1 MLIEKDLNNKVQPH
15 SVRGGYGE
23 IRVALEDGKIGK
35 TIDNDYAV
43 DDLVPNHLG
52 RPGDSYYNLLHA
64 GESVTP
70 ADYLISYGDG
80 TLAKA
85 AAGFLANAVADST
98 TVTNTVAETTFST
111 GTAAVPKNTLKV
123 RDLIRVR
130 ALVVFPSTN
139 GTDTA
144 TLKLKFA
151 GSTILTTAAVDVAT
165 NDIGLIDATIV
176 IRTIGAAGT
185 FDAFGTYVLG
195 APGTAVVRAWNS
207 GSTAI
212 DTTADLTVTLTITW
226 SVANAGNQAILREW
240 LVEDVKAGTAAGAA
254 APNTGRIFG
263 RPRDTVDN
271 SAGVTPKRIRV
282 RVSG

>member
-1 MLIEKDLNNKVQPH
+1 MAVNTGTPNTILLQGDLGNRFEEDRAVAIITPGMLIEKDLNNKVQPH

-151 GSTILTTAAVDVAT
+151 GSTILTTAAVDVAN

-185 FDAFGTYVLG
+185 FDAFGTYGCPRYSGRARVELG
-195 APGTAVVRAWNS
+195 FNGYRHDGRSDRHSDNH
-207 GSTAI
+207 
-212 DTTADLTVTLTITW
+212 
-226 SVANAGNQAILREW
+226 
-240 LVEDVKAGTAAGAA
+240 LVGCQRGQPSDS
-254 APNTGRIFG
+254 P
-263 RPRDTVDN
+263 
-271 SAGVTPKRIRV
+271 
-282 RVSG
+282 